1 MSERA
6 KKVLVFS
13 VAQIITIFINF
24 LVSPYL
30 SRALPKEDYS
40 AYNQVIVVI
49 GLAGVLFAF
58 GIQSVAFLFFS
69 KKDEDQAQVISTMQA
84 GVVWLGLFSSVTL
97 FLLSY
102 QASGL
107 FEQKNIAIYLRM
119 CAPAVFVTFINN
131 YLQGVLVYNGRTKY
145 VAFLSVFNAAFTVTF
160 LYLSLNVWKSV
171 SYALIFSQ
179 VVAPLISLSLA
190 LVVAFK
196 FLVKKL
202 RVYKAAA
209 KKILKV
215 SVPLYI
221 TSLLGSSYIYFSA
234 FFVILILG
242 DIEYANYR
250 NGAVEIPFI
259 STVAFSVSAIL
270 LPDLNRYFH
279 EGQLLQAYELKKKII
294 NQCIFL
300 LYPVIVFFIVYHY
313 EFIVSY
319 FSIKYAESALVFAVY
334 SITCFVRI
342 NDYQDVLIT
351 AGKSSYILKS
361 NIVYFLTNI
370 ILVTILG
377 YMFGIYG
384 VAVAASIS
392 VFLLAYILLR
402 KDAEIFGVRISSF
415 FQLKQ
420 IALVFLISAG
430 LAIVLKILLNNV
442 FGLHPLIVFLIA
454 AAVYFPVV
462 YIYISR
468 NGLLLPSLVGIVTNK
483 VPALK
488 PLLNPRNK

>member
-49 GLAGVLFAF
+49 GLAAVLFAF

-69 KKDEDQAQVISTMQA
+69 RKDENQQQIISTMQA
-84 GVVWLGLFSSVTL
+84 GVLVLGIVSSVTL
-97 FLLSY
+97 FLFSFTASSVFA
-102 QASGL
+102 QADMGL
-107 FEQKNIAIYLRM
+107 YLRL
-119 CAPAVFVTFINN
+119 CAPAVLVTFINN

-171 SYALIFSQ
+171 TYALLFSQ
-179 VVAPLISLSLA
+179 VAAPLLSLTLA
-190 LVVAFK
+190 LLAARK
-196 FLVKKL
+196 LLVSQI
-202 RVYKAAA
+202 RFYPAAA
-209 KKILKV
+209 KKIFKV
-215 SVPLYI
+215 SFPLYI

-279 EGQLLQAYELKKKII
+279 DGRLSQAFELKKKII

-300 LYPVIVFFIVYHY
+300 LYPVIVFFIVYYY

-319 FSIKYAESALVFAVY
+319 FSVKYAESALVFAIY

-351 AGKSSYILKS
+351 AGKAPFILKS

-370 ILVTILG
+370 ILVTVLG
-377 YMFGIYG
+377 FFFGIYG

-415 FQLKQ
+415 FQVKQ
-420 IALVFLISAG
+420 IAFVFILSLALAVGLKWVLNVFMGTHPLVVFLT
-430 LAIVLKILLNNV
+430 
-442 FGLHPLIVFLIA
+442 A
-454 AAVYFPVV
+454 AAVYFPAM
-462 YIYISR
+462 YISITR
-468 NGLLLPSLVGIVTNK
+468 SGLLLPSLVNIVTSK
-483 VPALK
+483 VPMLR
-488 PLLNPRNK
+488 PLLTPRNT

>member
-69 KKDEDQAQVISTMQA
+69 KKGEDQEQIISTMQA
-84 GVVWLGLFSSVTL
+84 GVLLLGLLSSIAL
-97 FLLSY
+97 FLFSFA
-102 QASGL
+102 ASTL
-107 FEQKNIAIYLRM
+107 FEQQNIPFYLRY

-131 YLQGVLVYNGRTKY
+131 YLQGVLVYNGRAKY
-145 VAFLSVFNAAFTVTF
+145 VAFLAVFNAIFTVTF

-171 SYALIFSQ
+171 TYALVLSQ
-179 VVAPLISLSLA
+179 VIAPLISLCLA
-190 LVVAFK
+190 MLVAGR
-196 FLVKKL
+196 FLVMKI
-202 RVYKAAA
+202 RIYRSAVQ
-209 KKILKV
+209 KILKV

-279 EGQLLQAYELKKKII
+279 EGQLLQAFELKKKII

-351 AGKSSYILKS
+351 AGKSPFILRS
-361 NIVYFLTNI
+361 NIIYFLTNI
-370 ILVTILG
+370 ILVSVLG
-377 YMFGIYG
+377 YLFGIYG

-392 VFLLAYILLR
+392 VFILAYMLLR
-402 KDAEIFGVRISSF
+402 KDAEIFGVQISSF
-415 FQLKQ
+415 FHGRQ
-420 IALVFLISAG
+420 IALVFFLSVG
-430 LAIVLKILLNNV
+430 LAILLKVSLNSL
-442 FGLHPLIVFLIA
+442 FGLHPLAVFLLA
-454 AAVYFPVV
+454 AAIYFPV
-462 YIYISR
+462 IYVFITR
-468 NGLLLPSLVGIVTNK
+468 RGLLLPSLVGIVTNK
-483 VPALK
+483 VPSLR
-488 PLLNPRNK
+488 PLLNPRNT

>member
-69 KKDEDQAQVISTMQA
+69 KKEADQQKIISTMQT
-84 GVVWLGLFSSVTL
+84 GVLILGLASSLVL
-97 FLLSY
+97 FLFSFF
-102 QASGL
+102 AAG
-107 FEQKNIAIYLRM
+107 FFANNEIADYIRL
-119 CAPAVFVTFINN
+119 CAPAVLFTFVNN
-131 YLQGVLVYNGRTKY
+131 YLQGVLVYNGKAKY
-145 VAFLSVFNAAFTVTF
+145 VAFLAVLNAVFTVTF

-171 SYALIFSQ
+171 TFALFFSQ
-179 VVAPLISLSLA
+179 VAAPFLILSLA
-190 LVVAFK
+190 FPVALK
-196 FLVKKL
+196 FLVRTL
-202 RVYKAAA
+202 RFYSDAAR
-209 KKILKV
+209 KILKV
-215 SVPLYI
+215 SVPLYV

-234 FFVILILG
+234 FFVILVLG

-279 EGQLLQAYELKKKII
+279 EGNMSLAFELKKKII

-319 FSIKYAESALVFAVY
+319 FSLKYAESALVFAVY
-334 SITCFVRI
+334 SVTCFVRI

-351 AGKSSYILKS
+351 AGKSPYILKA
-361 NIVYFLTNI
+361 NILYFLTNI
-370 ILVTILG
+370 ALVILLG
-377 YMFGIYG
+377 YFFGIYG
-384 VAVAASIS
+384 VAIAASGS
-392 VFLLAYILLR
+392 VFLLAYVLLR

-415 FQLKQ
+415 FRLKE
-420 IALVFLISAG
+420 IAWLFALAAAT
-430 LAIVLKILLNNV
+430 AIVLKIVLTEVLGAYPLL
-442 FGLHPLIVFLIA
+442 VFLLA
-454 AAVYFPVV
+454 AGVYFPFIYV
-462 YIYISR
+462 YITRS
-468 NGLLLPSLVGIVTNK
+468 GLLLPSLVNIVTGRM
-483 VPALK
+483 PFLK

>member
-30 SRALPKEDYS
+30 SRALPKEEYS
-40 AYNQVIVVI
+40 IYNQVIVVI

-69 KKDEDQAQVISTMQA
+69 KKEKDQQEIISTMQA
-84 GVVWLGLFSSVTL
+84 GVLVLGLLSSVTL
-97 FLLSY
+97 FLFSY
-102 QASGL
+102 FASSL
-107 FEQKNIAIYLRM
+107 FAQENIALYIRL
-119 CAPAVFVTFINN
+119 CAPAVIVMFINN

-145 VAFLSVFNAAFTVTF
+145 VAFLSVFNAVFTVTF

-171 SYALIFSQ
+171 TYALFFSQ
-179 VVAPLISLSLA
+179 VAAPLFTLLLA
-190 LVVAFK
+190 FLTARK
-196 FLVKKL
+196 FLVKKI
-202 RVYKAAA
+202 RIYPEAA
-209 KKILKV
+209 KKILAV
-215 SVPLYI
+215 SFPLYI

-279 EGQLLQAYELKKKII
+279 EGLLSQAFELKKKII

-319 FSIKYAESALVFAVY
+319 FSVKYAESALVFAVY

-351 AGKSSYILKS
+351 AGKSPFILKS
-361 NIVYFLTNI
+361 NIVYFLSNI
-370 ILVTILG
+370 VLVTILG
-377 YMFGIYG
+377 FFLGIYG
-384 VAVAASIS
+384 VAIAASIS

-402 KDAEIFGVRISSF
+402 KDAEIFGVRIRSF

-420 IALVFLISAG
+420 IAFVFILSASLAMGLKLSLNYLMGTHPLMVFL
-430 LAIVLKILLNNV
+430 V
-442 FGLHPLIVFLIA
+442 A
-454 AAVYFPVV
+454 AAIYFPVT
-462 YIYISR
+462 YISISR
-468 NGLLLPSLVGIVTNK
+468 KGFLLPSLVSIVTNK
-483 VPALK
+483 VPMLRS
-488 PLLNPRNK
+488 LLNPRSI